1 MCALVTGVQT
11 CALPIFEHRPGIVER
26 VLPFQPSVDLQHLG
40 KLVADSHVRGE
51 PGDRILKHQRD
62 AVAAQPVERATGH
75 ADQFLT
81 LEQRRSADD
90 AIVRQQAEKAE
101 HRLALARARFA
112 DDAEAAARLDL
123 KADALRSEEHTSEL
137 QSLMRISYAVFCLKK
152 KKKNR
157 N

>member
-1 MCALVTGVQT
+1 M
-11 CALPIFEHRPGIVER
+11 
-26 VLPFQPSVDLQHLG
+26 
-40 KLVADSHVRGE
+40 
-51 PGDRILKHQRD
+51 LKHQRD

-123 KADALRSEEHTSEL
+123 NADALAGL
-137 QSLMRISYAVFCLKK
+137 QPPASRAKGASAGVALDPSPAPSTPAARAPPAPP
-152 KKKNR
+152 R
-157 N
+157 PPP

>member
-1 MCALVTGVQT
+1 M
-11 CALPIFEHRPGIVER
+11 
-26 VLPFQPSVDLQHLG
+26 
-40 KLVADSHVRGE
+40 
-51 PGDRILKHQRD
+51 LKHQRD

-123 KADALRSEEHTSEL
+123 KADALDGLQRAARSANGEDRK
-137 QSLMRISYAVFCLKK
+137 RIVWGKSGSVRSDPGCRRALKNK
-152 KKKNR
+152 KQRTHKR
-157 N
+157 